1 MEGGEAVTRRIVLRL
16 ADDTTDTHCG
26 SCPVNVRTPGI
37 CFRFN
42 LYLDGATN
50 PRRLDS
56 CRSAELRPETVE
68 EIRGA
73 LGEVAASR
81 MTYEG
86 EERTMQAS
94 ADFERL
100 FGGET

>member
-1 MEGGEAVTRRIVLRL
+1 MI
-16 ADDTTDTHCG
+16 
-26 SCPVNVRTPGI
+26 
-37 CFRFN
+37 
-42 LYLDGATN
+42 
-50 PRRLDS
+50 
-56 CRSAELRPETVE
+56 RPETVE

-86 EERTMQAS
+86 EERTTQAS